1 MTGTLARHLRLI
13 VVMLAIAVAAAGFGF
28 SQAHHQFSGYQSKSV
43 IRLLPGFQV
52 HSARK
57 AIGSATF
64 LRNVVNERHS
74 TQDGFPGWIH
84 LPGTANALKA
94 QITTQPISGRV
105 FSISATAGTPR
116 QAVSLVRAV
125 TTDFDLFMRNGAGE
139 IRIITLATNAVPV
152 SSSSVPSVEYG
163 SIGLG
168 VGLGLG
174 LLLAAALGSFPG
186 RREIQ
191 R

>member
-1 MTGTLARHLRLI
+1 
-13 VVMLAIAVAAAGFGF
+13 
-28 SQAHHQFSGYQSKSV
+28 
-43 IRLLPGFQV
+43 
-52 HSARK
+52 
-57 AIGSATF
+57 
-64 LRNVVNERHS
+64 
-74 TQDGFPGWIH
+74 
-84 LPGTANALKA
+84 
-94 QITTQPISGRV
+94 
-105 FSISATAGTPR
+105 
-116 QAVSLVRAV
+116 
-125 TTDFDLFMRNGAGE
+125 MRNGERE

-186 RREIQ
+186 RRENQ